1 MFPQKQ
7 ILGWSLGYKKFIRD
21 QVLEEKGGGSRTGQ
35 KEKASGHAV
44 LTNLRFRP
52 ASGELWSWSPASMA
66 EMLWSGAGG
75 GGQAQL
81 LWRLLLPTLLQVP
94 SWTADLWV
102 HIDMTPAF
110 GMGGDP
116 GEA

>member
-66 EMLWSGAGG
+66 EMLWSGAGAG
-75 GGQAQL
+75 AGPVA
-81 LWRLLLPTLLQVP
+81 VE
-94 SWTADLWV
+94 AAAA
-102 HIDMTPAF
+102 HTPAGPF
-110 GMGGDP
+110 MDS
-116 GEA
+116 

>member
-81 LWRLLLPTLLQVP
+81 LGRLVLPTPLRVP
-94 SWTADLWV
+94 
-102 HIDMTPAF
+102 
-110 GMGGDP
+110 
-116 GEA
+116 